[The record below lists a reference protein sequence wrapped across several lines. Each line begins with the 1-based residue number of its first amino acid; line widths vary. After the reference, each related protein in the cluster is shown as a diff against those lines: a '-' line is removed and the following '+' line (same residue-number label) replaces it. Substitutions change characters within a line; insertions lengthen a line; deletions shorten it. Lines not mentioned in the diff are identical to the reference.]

1 MFKKNRDLCKMIPFL
16 YLFLLIPL
24 ITFPTA
30 SAFAHKVTIFAWV
43 EGDTIYTQSKFSK
56 GRKAKGALVTVFDTE
71 GNRLLEGTTDEKGEF
86 SFKIPKKTGLKIVL
100 KASMG
105 HMAEWKI
112 PVEEIAAAQ
121 ASQNKTLEAGVTG
134 NAIPVPGPTGM
145 QREEI
150 KRLIDESL
158 DQKLGPII
166 SMLADSQD
174 RGPGIS
180 EIMGGIGYI
189 FGLVGVA
196 LYFANRRKK

>member
-1 MFKKNRDLCKMIPFL
+1 MIPFL
-16 YLFLLIPL
+16 YLFLLVPL
-24 ITFPTA
+24 ITFPAA

-56 GRKAKGALVTVFDTE
+56 GRKAKGALVTVFDME
-71 GNRLLEGTTDEKGEF
+71 GNRLLEGTTDEKGKF
-86 SFKIPKKTGLKIVL
+86 SFKIPKKTGLKVVL

-112 PVEEIAAAQ
+112 PVDEIAEAQ
-121 ASQNKTLEAGVTG
+121 ASQNKTPESG
-134 NAIPVPGPTGM
+134 GPSCF

-150 KRLIDESL
+150 RRLIDESL

-166 SMLADSQD
+166 NMLANCQD
-174 RGPGIS
+174 QGPGIS
-180 EIMGGIGYI
+180 EVMGGIGYI

-196 LYFANRRKK
+196 LYFANRRKNKEVRGQRSGVEK